1 MLDHIRIH
9 MDTFLGE
16 KNREMC
22 DISCKLKLK
31 HGYKK
36 PGNVLEKKRSLTKNP
51 LI

>member
-1 MLDHIRIH
+1 MLDHIHIH